1 MRKEQMRQE
10 DILWC
15 KRHIP
20 KEVVHMMEELGPKV
34 CIGGGFIR
42 SCITGDSINDI
53 DLFVDSNE
61 TKNKVAV
68 LLQGERVVKTKKTK
82 NALTIMAKPY
92 PIQVITRWMYPHPK
106 EVLGS
111 FDFTIACAVLWC
123 NPKVGSPH
131 EWCGLVHP
139 DYYQDLAA
147 RRLSY
152 TYPQRN
158 EDAGGSALRVLKY
171 YRKGY
176 NITLNSYAGVI
187 SRLIGG
193 IHWNEVIESNE
204 KYRAGVLTGL
214 LVQVDPSAVL
224 GQEIVREEGRENDT
238 QEA

>member
-1 MRKEQMRQE
+1 MRKE
-10 DILWC
+10 DIEWC
-15 KRHIP
+15 RRNLP
-20 KEVVHMMEELGPKV
+20 KDVRNVMSDIGPKV
-34 CIGGGFIR
+34 VVGGGFIR
-42 SCITGDSINDI
+42 SCITGDKINDI
-53 DLFVDSNE
+53 DMFVDCSS
-61 TKNKVAV
+61 TKDKV
-68 LLQGERVVKTKKTK
+68 LLGLKGITQKTLKSK
-82 NALTIMAKPY
+82 NAITLITHSY
-92 PIQVITRWMYPHPK
+92 PIQVITRWMYPSPQ
-106 EVLGS
+106 ELLDS
-111 FDFTIACAVLWC
+111 FDFTISGAILWC

-131 EWCGLVHP
+131 EWCGLVHQ

-193 IHWNEVIESNE
+193 IRLDNENIDNE
-204 KYRAGVLTGL
+204 KYRVDVLTGL
-214 LVQVDPSAVL
+214 LVEVDPSAIL
-224 GQEIVREEGRENDT
+224 GQETVRGETNDT